1 MTTTRFRGYADKSCY
16 NRYNSGMKIVIIGAG
31 FTGTQL
37 AKRLVNGKN
46 DVVLIDN
53 DEETVRHA
61 SNRLDCD
68 VVLADGNNLATLEE
82 AGIDK
87 ADALVCVTSSDE
99 VNMITCSLVDSVYP
113 QLLKIARVRNYA
125 YYVNTAS
132 AAEKHAGGFGENHRP
147 LYGIDYMIHPDVEAA
162 EVIVNAVEHGA
173 LTDSVAF
180 EDSEFELYR
189 ITVEPQCALDGK
201 KLFEVRSLIDRP
213 VTIAYITRAGETTLP
228 SGATVINGG
237 DCLGVLVKKEDVAGF
252 LSLCGSKVKKLN
264 KIALIG
270 AGRIGTIV
278 AERLLKRGGA
288 SGATGI
294 GGRLKLFSRLFG
306 IQKRLTQDFVII
318 DSNEANAKAASER
331 FPGVKVFRADVTDES
346 FIREEGIDSFDLV
359 ICVTH
364 NHELNLVA
372 AAYIESLGVENSVAL
387 VATAAFAE
395 IARNIGVEVAVP
407 LRDTVVDSIM
417 SHLRGKSVTGIHTV
431 NDGSLEIV
439 EITVAEASSVH
450 GKSLRDIA
458 ENGKFLV
465 LLVQK
470 QGEAAYNIPVGNTV
484 LSGGDKVVVITTTLD
499 NQHVLEKFGSKE

>member
-1 MTTTRFRGYADKSCY
+1 
-16 NRYNSGMKIVIIGAG
+16 MKIVIIGAG

-37 AKRLVNGKN
+37 AKRLINGKN

-53 DEETVRHA
+53 NEETVRHA

-87 ADALVCVTSSDE
+87 ADALVCVTASDE

-113 QLLKIARVRNYA
+113 RPLKIARVRNYA

-132 AAEKHAGGFGENHRP
+132 AAKKYGTGFGENHRP

-180 EDSEFELYR
+180 DDSDFELYR
-189 ITVEPQCALDGK
+189 IAVEPQCALDGK
-201 KLFEVRSLIDRP
+201 KLFEVRTLIDRP
-213 VTIAYITRAGETTLP
+213 VTVAHITRDGETTLP
-228 SGATVINGG
+228 SGTTVINGG
-237 DCLGVLVKKEDVAGF
+237 DSLGVLLRNDDLAAF
-252 LSLCGSKVKKLN
+252 LALCGNKVKKLN

-288 SGATGI
+288 STDS
-294 GGRLKLFSRLFG
+294 RFHVFSRLFG
-306 IQKRLTQDFVII
+306 IQKRLMQDFVII
-318 DSNEANAKAASER
+318 DSAEATAKAASER
-331 FPGVKVFRADVTDES
+331 FRGVKVFHADVTDES
-346 FIREEGIDSFDLV
+346 FIREEGIDKFDLV
-359 ICVTH
+359 ICVTP
-364 NHELNLVA
+364 NYELNLVA
-372 AAYIESLGVENSVAL
+372 AAYIESLGAGNSVAL
-387 VATAAFAE
+387 VATSAFSE
-395 IARNIGVEVAVP
+395 IAHNIGVEVAVP

-417 SHLRGKSVTGIHTV
+417 SHLHGKSVTGIHTV
-431 NDGSLEIV
+431 NDGALEIV
-439 EITVAEASSVH
+439 EITVSARSSVH
-450 GKSLRDIA
+450 GKALRDIA

-470 QGEAAYNIPVGNTV
+470 LGEAAYGIPTGNTV
-484 LSGGDKVVVITTTLD
+484 LNDGDKVVVITTRLD
-499 NQHVLEKFGSKE
+499 NQHILEKFGSKE

>member
-1 MTTTRFRGYADKSCY
+1 
-16 NRYNSGMKIVIIGAG
+16 MKIVIIGAG
-31 FTGTQL
+31 FTGMQL
-37 AKRLVNGKN
+37 AKRLINGKN

-68 VVLADGNNLATLEE
+68 VIHADGNNLETLED

-113 QLLKIARVRNYA
+113 ALLKIARVRNYA

-132 AAEKHAGGFGENHRP
+132 AAQKHAGAFSGEHRP
-147 LYGIDYMIHPDVEAA
+147 LYGIDYMVHPDVEAA
-162 EVIVNAVEHGA
+162 EVIVNAVEHGS
-173 LTDSVAF
+173 LTDSIAF
-180 EDSEFELYR
+180 DNSDFELYR
-189 ITVEPQCALDGK
+189 ITVEPNSQIDGK
-201 KLFEVRSLIDRP
+201 KLFEVRTLTDKP
-213 VTIAYITRAGETTLP
+213 VIIAYLEHDGETTLP
-228 SGATVINGG
+228 SGATVISGG
-237 DCLGVLVKKEDVAGF
+237 DCIGTLLRKSDIGDF
-252 LSLCGSKVKKLN
+252 LALCGVKEKKLN

-278 AERLLKRGGA
+278 AERLIHRKKRGIFA
-288 SGATGI
+288 
-294 GGRLKLFSRLFG
+294 RLFG
-306 IQKRLTQDFVII
+306 IQKQLTQDFVIV
-318 DSNEANAKAASER
+318 DNDETNAKVASER
-331 FPGVKVFRADVTDES
+331 FPGVKVFRADITDDA
-346 FIREEGIDSFDLV
+346 FIHEEGIDTFDLV

-387 VATAAFAE
+387 VSTAAFAD
-395 IARNIGVEVAVP
+395 IARKIGVEVAVP

-431 NDGSLEIV
+431 NNGSLEIA
-439 EITVAEASSVH
+439 ELTVSGRSAVH
-450 GKSLRDIA
+450 GKALKDIA

-465 LLVQK
+465 LLVQ
-470 QGEAAYNIPVGNTV
+470 QAEAEAYGVPTGNTT
-484 LSGGDKVVVITTTLD
+484 LSAGDKVVLITTSID
-499 NQHVLEKFGSKE
+499 NQHVLEKFASKE